1 MRIIDNTDDLNVFFE
16 EFKKEAYTEF
26 DKALRRAIR
35 KTATQIKD
43 RTIENAK
50 AGIKTYNNHAS
61 TKDNY
66 EEGNIL
72 DAVRIGKME
81 DRYDEDDLYTKVHV
95 MGDGKPNSK
104 TFRFRFLEKGTRTR
118 SYTDKKGAQHNLGR
132 IPKNGSPARYFKRA
146 RQSIDP
152 TPIFEEELQKA
163 INNINNQ

>member
-1 MRIIDNTDDLNVFFE
+1 MNIKSIDDLNVVFN
-16 EFKKEAYTEF
+16 EFKKEVYTEV

-50 AGIKTYNNHAS
+50 AGIKTYNNHVS

-66 EEGNIL
+66 EEDSIL
-72 DAVRIGKME
+72 DAVRVGKME
-81 DRYDEDDLYTKVHV
+81 DRYDEDDIYTKVHV
-95 MGDGKPNSK
+95 MGNGKPNSK
-104 TFRFRFLEKGTRTR
+104 TFRFRFLEKGTRER
-118 SYTDKKGAQHNLGR
+118 KYTDKKGTDHSLGR
-132 IPKNGSPARYFKRA
+132 IPKKGAPARYFKRA
-146 RQSIDP
+146 IQSIDP

>member
-1 MRIIDNTDDLNVFFE
+1 MNIKSIDDLNVVFN
-16 EFKKEAYTEF
+16 EFKKEVYTEV

-50 AGIKTYNNHAS
+50 AGIKTYNNHVS

-72 DAVRIGKME
+72 DAVRVGKME
-81 DRYDEDDLYTKVHV
+81 DRYDEDDIYTKVHV
-95 MGDGKPNSK
+95 MGNGKPNSK

-118 SYTDKKGAQHNLGR
+118 SYTDKKGAQHNLGMITGR
-132 IPKNGSPARYFKRA
+132 RYFKSA

>member
-1 MRIIDNTDDLNVFFE
+1 MNIKSIDDLNVVFN
-16 EFKKEAYTEF
+16 EFKKEVYTEV

-50 AGIKTYNNHAS
+50 AGIKTYNNHVS

-66 EEGNIL
+66 EEYSIL
-72 DAVRIGKME
+72 DAVRVGKME
-81 DRYDEDDLYTKVHV
+81 DRYDEDDIYTKVHV
-95 MGDGKPNSK
+95 MGNGKPNSK

-118 SYTDKKGAQHNLGR
+118 SYTDKKGAQHNLGMITGR
-132 IPKNGSPARYFKRA
+132 RYFKRA

>member
-1 MRIIDNTDDLNVFFE
+1 MNIKSIDDLNVVFY
-16 EFKKEAYTEF
+16 EFKKEVYTEV

-50 AGIKTYNNHAS
+50 AGIKTYNNHPS

-72 DAVRIGKME
+72 DAVRVGKME

-118 SYTDKKGAQHNLGR
+118 SYTDKKGAQHNLGMITGR
-132 IPKNGSPARYFKRA
+132 RYFKRA
-146 RQSIDP
+146 RQSVDP
-152 TPIFEEELQKA
+152 MPIFQEEIQKA

>member
-1 MRIIDNTDDLNVFFE
+1 MNIKSIDDLNVVFY
-16 EFKKEAYTEF
+16 EFKKEVYTEV

-50 AGIKTYNNHAS
+50 AGIKTYNNHQS

-72 DAVRIGKME
+72 DAVRVGKME

-118 SYTDKKGAQHNLGR
+118 SYTDKKGAQHNLGMITGR
-132 IPKNGSPARYFKRA
+132 RYFKRA
-146 RQSIDP
+146 RQSVDP
-152 TPIFEEELQKA
+152 MPIFQEEIQKA